1 MGQCHSHV
9 KPLRDEQQRCELSG
23 PGGQGGFERS
33 PSAKK
38 KRKIRSR
45 GWETHLK
52 HMPVLPLMGAV
63 GKEDPG
69 SWRKSCV
76 CPWVARVFS
85 EQHRGPQEA
94 QGTYAPWM
102 STLGEGREFPATS
115 SLPSPSL
122 AWLTW
127 HQLLRSIISSPSI
140 PSSHFIW
147 LSSCLFSLYHT
158 GNAHSL

>member
-1 MGQCHSHV
+1 MDLVAWHHFTDEEIEAQIVGQCHSHV

-52 HMPVLPLMGAV
+52 HVPVLPLMGAV

-76 CPWVARVFS
+76 CPWVARVCS
-85 EQHRGPQEA
+85 EQHRGTQEA
-94 QGTYAPWM
+94 QGTYALWM
-102 STLGEGREFPATS
+102 STLGEGREFPNCIRWLLTS
-115 SLPSPSL
+115 QSFLGMAHL
-122 AWLTW
+122 A
-127 HQLLRSIISSPSI
+127 SSFEI
-140 PSSHFIW
+140 H
-147 LSSCLFSLYHT
+147 H
-158 GNAHSL
+158 